1 MRFQPPQFA
10 RVPFVARVAGC
21 GAAMAHPAA
30 LRQWLVA
37 RGDSVHTDVGEI
49 FERLVAECDALPLP
63 GGGRTLERWDAL
75 AQVAAAN
82 LSLVKLYEGHTDA
95 LAILA
100 ELGADP
106 EKVPRSGARW
116 AVWAAENPHTPLMA
130 STRGG
135 AELVLHGRKDWCSG
149 ASAVTHALVTTS
161 TANGESLLA
170 AVGLAQPGIHVDSS
184 DWRAVGMA
192 RTGTAALTFDGAR
205 AWPIGRPGSYLAR
218 PGFWHGG
225 AGIAACWLGAA
236 RVLADV
242 VRESVARR
250 DDPHARAHLGTM
262 MVALQ
267 SARALMR
274 TVASRIDLQ
283 PAFPHRPLVMCLRA
297 SAESAA
303 QLVLTHAGRA
313 LGAAPYCKDA
323 TFARHAAD
331 LPVFLRQSHA
341 ERDLATIGADV
352 IAGEFDNQP

>member
-1 MRFQPPQFA
+1 MI
-10 RVPFVARVAGC
+10 AGRN
-21 GAAMAHPAA
+21 ADVAHPGAA
-30 LRQWLVA
+30 LRQWLDA
-37 RGDSVHTDVGEI
+37 RGDSVHTDAGET
-49 FERLVAECDALPLP
+49 FARLVAECDALPLP
-63 GGGRTLERWDAL
+63 GGGHTLERWDAL
-75 AQVAAAN
+75 AGVAAAN
-82 LSLVKLYEGHTDA
+82 LSLVKFYEGHTDA

-106 EKVPRSGARW
+106 DAVPHSGARW
-116 AVWAAENPHTPLMA
+116 AVWAAENPHAPLLA
-130 STRGG
+130 SKRACG
-135 AELVLHGRKDWCSG
+135 ELVLHGRKDWCSG

-170 AVGLAQPGIHVDSS
+170 AVRLEQPGIAVDSS
-184 DWRAVGMA
+184 HWHAVGMA
-192 RTGTAALTFDGAR
+192 QTGTAALTFDGAH
-205 AWPIGRPGSYLAR
+205 AWQIGRPGSYLAR

-236 RVLADV
+236 RAIAGV

-250 DDPHARAHLGTM
+250 HDPHARAHLGAM

-274 TVASRIDLQ
+274 KVASRIDLE

-297 SAESAA
+297 SAESTA

-352 IAGEFDNQP
+352 IAGEFDTQP